1 MSDGTPWWVTAA
13 PQLATAA
20 ALVSGIALKLTASLL
35 PPKGYHWR
43 WLDRFISKHDESDD
57 QEADNDPQT

>member
-1 MSDGTPWWVTAA
+1 MSSTPWWVTFA

-20 ALVSGIALKLTASLL
+20 ALLSATTLKVVASLL

-43 WLDRFISKHDESDD
+43 WLDRFITEHEETDD
-57 QEADNDPQT
+57 DAQT